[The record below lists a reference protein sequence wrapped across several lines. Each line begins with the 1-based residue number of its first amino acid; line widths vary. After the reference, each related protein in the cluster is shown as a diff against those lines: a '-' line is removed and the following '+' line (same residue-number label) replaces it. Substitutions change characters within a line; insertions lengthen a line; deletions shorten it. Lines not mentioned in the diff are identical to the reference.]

1 MRGTS
6 SWFGA
11 LSALSFLFAHA
22 ARAESAGE
30 PEGATTPPPS
40 APEAAVPKTSGEAPQ
55 QEVTLPQ
62 LLDLLRQ
69 RSPRAAASRSQVAV
83 AGADVVAA
91 GAYPNPNLSYGLLAG
106 IHEPG
111 YVNGT
116 QHQVTLEQPILIA
129 GQRGARRAVA
139 DLGVAA
145 ARAHADADREEL
157 AQKGRTL
164 FVALLAAQERVQVLE
179 EAEADILRARHV
191 VEGRAQSGMMS
202 QYDSI
207 RIQVE
212 AQTLAARSSAART
225 DRADA
230 SGHLATLVGL
240 NGFAPRAAGN
250 LASLAGTRVASTTV
264 TDPARL
270 PRVLAASKESDGA
283 VARIDAAQRER
294 WPTPVIGVGAQFT
307 TDGYTLAA
315 NVGVALDLPL
325 FDRGQGP
332 IARAEAE
339 AELAQHSREVALAEA
354 QTELA
359 RARSSLALRRR
370 TLDSFEQGV
379 MARLPE
385 LRRMAEI
392 AYTNGRGSI
401 LDLLDALRTITE
413 TRLSELDQLEAA
425 AVAHIDLLAAE
436 GRADTPE
443 DTPAI
448 GAAP

>member
-1 MRGTS
+1 MRRTFS
-6 SWFGA
+6 RWGA
-11 LSALSFLFAHA
+11 LSSFLFLFAPA
-22 ARAESAGE
+22 ARAELAGE
-30 PEGATTPPPS
+30 PNPAGTPAAAESPS
-40 APEAAVPKTSGEAPQ
+40 VAGVPSGEPPQ
-55 QEVTLPQ
+55 QQVTLPE

-69 RSPRAAASRSQVAV
+69 RSPRAAAARSQIAV

-91 GAYPNPNLSYGLLAG
+91 AAYPNPNLSYGVLAG

-116 QHQVTLEQPILIA
+116 QHQVTLEQPVLIA
-129 GQRGARRAVA
+129 GQRGARRAAA

-212 AQTLAARSSAART
+212 AQTLAARLSAART

-240 NGFAPRAAGN
+240 KDFAPRAEGR
-250 LASLAGTRVASTTV
+250 LATLAGAPESPSVAM
-264 TDPARL
+264 DPSRL
-270 PRVLAASKESDGA
+270 PRVVAASKETDGA
-283 VARIDAAQRER
+283 EARIVVAKRER
-294 WPTPVIGVGAQFT
+294 WPTPVVGVGAQFT

-315 NVGVALDLPL
+315 NLGIALDLPL

-339 AELAQHSREVALAEA
+339 AELAQHSRDVVLAEA
-354 QTELA
+354 QTELT
-359 RARSSLALRRR
+359 RAKSSLALRRR
-370 TLDSFEQGV
+370 ALVSFEADV

-392 AYTNGRGSI
+392 AYTSGRGSV

-425 AVAHIDLLAAE
+425 AVAHIELLAAE
-436 GRADTPE
+436 GRADNPDAAGATP
-443 DTPAI
+443 
-448 GAAP
+448 